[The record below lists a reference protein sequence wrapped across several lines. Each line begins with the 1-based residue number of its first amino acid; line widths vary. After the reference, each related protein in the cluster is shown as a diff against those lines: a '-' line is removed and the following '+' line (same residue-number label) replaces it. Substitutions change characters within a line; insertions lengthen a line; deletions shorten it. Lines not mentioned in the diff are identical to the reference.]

1 MLKWSIYCFCPTTIF
16 LHILLLI
23 ELSFPGQGHLHV
35 AGGRQ
40 NVWPLH
46 VPPRPKP
53 RQSESPIPQAVVI
66 DTGQAGDPSQ
76 ANQGA
81 GLTFFVRVIKEQLFP
96 EGLLDCYDGSGGL
109 GGGRFFSISL
119 MLSRD
124 SLRQK
129 PRDSPDDIPC
139 HGMKPGLPL
148 DFTVC

>member
-1 MLKWSIYCFCPTTIF
+1 M
-16 LHILLLI
+16 
-23 ELSFPGQGHLHV
+23 
-35 AGGRQ
+35 
-40 NVWPLH
+40 
-46 VPPRPKP
+46 
-53 RQSESPIPQAVVI
+53 I

-124 SLRQK
+124 RLRQK